1 MLILVL
7 VLNIFRYPEKLNKIN
22 NFLRSFDIIIEVE
35 SRFIMHLVHIL
46 YIVLMCNTTN
56 FYFCAYLIPP
66 SGYKWMNMK
75 KYIGTKGSFCRQRN
89 FTIWMQCCKTTFF
102 EGNIVMKFD
111 AYSLPRYSQLNG
123 CCQNNLLHTQRVIFN
138 M

>member
-7 VLNIFRYPEKLNKIN
+7 VLNIFRYPAKLNRIN
-22 NFLRSFDIIIEVE
+22 KFLGSFNIITEVQT
-35 SRFIMHLVHIL
+35 RVMLHLVYTL
-46 YIVLMCNTTN
+46 YIVRMGNTTN

-89 FTIWMQCCKTTFF
+89 FAIWMQCCKTTFF
-102 EGNIVMKFD
+102 EVNIVMKFD